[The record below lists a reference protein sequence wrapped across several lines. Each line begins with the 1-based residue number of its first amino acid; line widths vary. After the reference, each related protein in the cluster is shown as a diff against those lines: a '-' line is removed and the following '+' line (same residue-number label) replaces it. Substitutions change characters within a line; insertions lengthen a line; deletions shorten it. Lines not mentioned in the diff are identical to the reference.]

1 MNKVVYQLQIEG
13 PERTETFI
21 VPAGV
26 TRIGRTPGNDLELS
40 HQFVSSRHAQIVCDE
55 AGCQFTDLGS
65 TNGTLL
71 NGEKLV
77 PHTPV
82 PLVAGSAI
90 QIGPYRLTVQVA
102 VVETEPEPA
111 PPPAPEPLPPEQAVE
126 FAPLVAAA
134 APPSP
139 GFALTPDAPPP
150 GLAYHSERWLNYLPG
165 SYHTDFMARFLGI
178 FESILT
184 PVEWTIDNFDLYL
197 SAATSPQAFLPWL
210 ANWYAITFDATW
222 SEAQRRAFLAEAHQL
237 YARRGTRW
245 ALQRV
250 LEIYTGVS
258 PEIVDLEPDQDP
270 FVFTVRLPLPAN
282 QVNRALLEQIIDTHK
297 PAHTSYRLL
306 FRA

>member
-1 MNKVVYQLQIEG
+1 MANKVVYQLQIDG
-13 PERTETFI
+13 PERTET
-21 VPAGV
+21 VVLPAGV
-26 TRIGRTPGNDLELS
+26 TRIGRTSANDLELP

-55 AGCQFTDLGS
+55 TGCQFTDLGS

-71 NGEKLV
+71 NGEKLA
-77 PHTPV
+77 PHTPTR
-82 PLVAGSAI
+82 LSEGMAI
-90 QIGPYRLTVQVA
+90 QIGPYRLAVQVT
-102 VVETEPEPA
+102 VEPEPEPMPEPP
-111 PPPAPEPLPPEQAVE
+111 PPPAAPEPPPPE
-126 FAPLVAAA
+126 PLVAAVE
-134 APPSP
+134 PPSP
-139 GFALTPDAPPP
+139 GLALSPEVPLP

-165 SYHTDFMARFLGI
+165 GYHTDFMARFLGI

-197 SAATSPQAFLPWL
+197 SATASPQAFLPWL

-222 SEAQRRAFLAEAHQL
+222 SEAQRRIFLAEAHQL

-250 LEIYTGVS
+250 LEIYTGVL
-258 PEIVDLEPDQDP
+258 PEIIDLEPDQDP
-270 FVFTVRLPLPAN
+270 FVFTVRLPMPAD
-282 QVNRALLEQIIDTHK
+282 QINRTLLEQIIDAHK